1 MANVGQEIVKALE
14 QKGQSEGASDL
25 TLRDKAQA
33 LESLERI
40 TKELFSLPP
49 EDLTLAKLRELRM
62 VAEIGWADDLEIQR
76 SEAESEG
83 RIKTLH
89 ITPYR
94 YWLVIRPSAI
104 SYESLWE
111 GFESVGRASIP
122 ELAESLSQ

>member
-40 TKELFSLPP
+40 TKELFS
-49 EDLTLAKLRELRM
+49 
-62 VAEIGWADDLEIQR
+62 LEIQR